1 MSHEMKASLAAIP
14 HYDYGDP
21 PEKGESYWAEQE
33 GSPIPGRGVDLIHS
47 QYAETAR
54 EIDARSKD
62 HRNAPIDN
70 VAVLD
75 NIESKFL
82 DELYG
87 TDRDPSTDG
96 AVAAG
101 EDTTTWGLDLRRTR
115 LNEDFDIR
123 SEEFY
128 EHQTKG
134 EVDWAHY
141 KDSPRYQ
148 AAFQKLGYD
157 INSLGTD
164 IPQSIQAIRHANVG
178 LGSDVYGKKFYD
190 PGSWKRDWEG
200 KYDEDHIVKQGKD
213 LYRDGVRQETLSE
226 KYAQGQGRLQIDHD
240 FTPLTKVDTKQT
252 EVVRPNLNINKVS
265 VKRPANIPASW
276 GKA

>member
-1 MSHEMKASLAAIP
+1 MKASLAAIP

-21 PEKGESYWAEQE
+21 PEAGESYWAEQE
-33 GSPIPGRGVDLIHS
+33 ASPIPGRGVDLIHS
-47 QYAETAR
+47 QYAETS
-54 EIDARSKD
+54 RSIEDKAD
-62 HRNAPIDN
+62 DSRYSPVDTTQILDN
-70 VAVLD
+70 V
-75 NIESKFL
+75 ESRFL

-115 LNEDFDIR
+115 LNEDFDVR
-123 SEEFY
+123 SDEYY

-148 AAFQKLGYD
+148 AAFQALGYD

-178 LGSDVYGKKFYD
+178 LGSDIYGKNFYD

-200 KYDEDHIVKQGKD
+200 KYDEDHIIKVGKD

-226 KYAQGQGRLQIDHD
+226 KYAQGKGRLQIDHSFKQLD
-240 FTPLTKVDTKQT
+240 TVDVRKTQ
-252 EVVRPNLNINKVS
+252 VVKPNLNIQKVS

-276 GKA
+276 GSV